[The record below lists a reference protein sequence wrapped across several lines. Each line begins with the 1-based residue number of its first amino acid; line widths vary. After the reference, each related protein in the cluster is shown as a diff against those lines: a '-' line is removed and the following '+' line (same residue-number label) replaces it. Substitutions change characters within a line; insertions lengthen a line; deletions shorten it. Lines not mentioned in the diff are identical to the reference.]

1 MSRNKSKNKVISDD
15 DNSYMENED
24 YTELSD
30 IEKLSSIYSSDIDT
44 EENFEVQRQEDLS
57 KIHALEKQLEQM
69 RRIKPIS
76 QNNVKLANK
85 SSTNQTTQS
94 NMKLTTQSNMELT
107 TQSNMKLATKYGS
120 KYSTKSTTTYIKL
133 SKSNSKSVAK
143 RQSDDIDWS
152 SSDHE
157 QDALRNCAECKILKN
172 CDNITYRYT
181 DPKLIESVIKKENNQ
196 LFPKTIGDWAIHEID
211 TNPKGIRVS
220 PNEDVLDTDNNE
232 QILNNY
238 IFNVD
243 QDEQESREEGEQE
256 NQDEQEQENL
266 DKQEKVNQDEH
277 EQVNQDEHEQA
288 NQDEHEQANQDE
300 HEQEN
305 QDEVN
310 QSSGNEIQTVT
321 QNNKRQNNT
330 KLTKKGLKNLSNN
343 IVNMEPIS
351 EFTDNNRSIK
361 AKNNNQSIKAKNVL
375 KRSAKKSKIITNEKQ
390 FQPHCSLRMH
400 LNNKKN

>member
-69 RRIKPIS
+69 RRT
-76 QNNVKLANK
+76 NK

-181 DPKLIESVIKKENNQ
+181 DPKLIESVIKKVNIYANRS
-196 LFPKTIGDWAIHEID
+196 K
-211 TNPKGIRVS
+211 IRVS